1 MAYEVL
7 SDVNKRKLY
16 DAVGEVGLRGG
27 RQDSSADVD
36 SESESSDD
44 DLLFNQAYRFSSSAF
59 SFFFSSSD
67 MRHGSGMWCS
77 DSDDESDQEVLY
89 MSGSDPDS
97 GVFCQNNWQQEN
109 EHELLSDSEPE
120 LTSSS

>member
-27 RQDSSADVD
+27 RQNSSADVD

-44 DLLFNQAYRFSSSAF
+44 DLLFNQAYRFSSSSF
-59 SFFFSSSD
+59 SFFFSSPD
-67 MRHGSGMWCS
+67 MRHGSGIWCS

-89 MSGSDPDS
+89 VSGSDSDS
-97 GVFCQNNWQQEN
+97 GVFCQNNWQQ
-109 EHELLSDSEPE
+109 
-120 LTSSS
+120 